1 MAARKQC
8 LWHFIVL
15 PLASQRITPPF
26 ALSSLANGESYLR
39 SQGLVVIRTISTTHS
54 LLFLKKS
61 SAAAAASALALSL
74 MPTAAATLLFSFSFP
89 FSFSFTFSLCI
100 AKNAVACFA
109 FFSPSSFFS
118 SVLLSRLSYWLKGL
132 KGEKREAFVPF
143 LPFSPLFSPFKP
155 FMPFYFAN
163 ASLPSC
169 DGGCRGQAWRGH
181 PHAVPKECTTLHL
194 LLFRAC

>member
-132 KGEKREAFVPF
+132 KGKKRDKCFV
-143 LPFSPLFSPFKP
+143 LLWNERSNKSSVRL
-155 FMPFYFAN
+155 
-163 ASLPSC
+163 SC
-169 DGGCRGQAWRGH
+169 LSSFIVRRSVCQINS
-181 PHAVPKECTTLHL
+181 
-194 LLFRAC
+194 